1 MALCSYNRVVA
12 ILLLFFL
19 SYIKKAVSLFGNVV
33 ITIKLYVMIELL
45 EKYYLELDSKL
56 VNHSI
61 GTNGVDC
68 WFDTDRVRQHRC
80 LSIEDF
86 NLLITL

>member
-1 MALCSYNRVVA
+1 M
-12 ILLLFFL
+12 LLLTTK
-19 SYIKKAVSLFGNVV
+19 SYI
-33 ITIKLYVMIELL
+33 MIELL

-61 GTNGVDC
+61 GSNGVDC

-80 LSIEDF
+80 LSLEDF
-86 NLLITL
+86 NILISIS

>member
-1 MALCSYNRVVA
+1 M
-12 ILLLFFL
+12 LLLTTKT
-19 SYIKKAVSLFGNVV
+19 YI
-33 ITIKLYVMIELL
+33 MIELL

-56 VNHSI
+56 VNYSI

-86 NLLITL
+86 NILISIS

>member
-1 MALCSYNRVVA
+1 M
-12 ILLLFFL
+12 LLLTTKT
-19 SYIKKAVSLFGNVV
+19 YI
-33 ITIKLYVMIELL
+33 MIELL

-61 GTNGVDC
+61 GSNGVDC

-80 LSIEDF
+80 LSLEDF
-86 NLLITL
+86 NILISIS

>member
-1 MALCSYNRVVA
+1 LVM
-12 ILLLFFL
+12 LLLTTK
-19 SYIKKAVSLFGNVV
+19 SYI
-33 ITIKLYVMIELL
+33 MIELL

-61 GTNGVDC
+61 GSNGVDC

-80 LSIEDF
+80 LSLEDF
-86 NLLITL
+86 NILISIS

>member
-1 MALCSYNRVVA
+1 
-12 ILLLFFL
+12 
-19 SYIKKAVSLFGNVV
+19 
-33 ITIKLYVMIELL
+33 MIELL

-56 VNHSI
+56 VNYCI
-61 GTNGVDC
+61 GKNGVDC

-86 NLLITL
+86 NILLSIS